1 MTIRQDAAVKAIMEA
16 TGLPRQFVKIGMTR
30 NVGMRLATLQAASP
44 FELVLLASEPG
55 YVQREA
61 ELHAMFADL
70 RVRGEWFRHEGRLAS
85 YITSLSS
92 AEPPE

>member
-1 MTIRQDAAVKAIMEA
+1 MKAIMEA